1 MPEYSVCD
9 MGPIAYLLYK
19 GFRHSAL
26 KPTGDRG
33 QLAFISTD
41 PAARDEV
48 TNYFC
53 GATVKARD
61 FSDAL
66 RAAKALLYERKE
78 VCHKSREEF
87 AAGGAR

>member
-1 MPEYSVCD
+1 MTDYSVCD
-9 MGPIAYLLYK
+9 MGAVAFLLCK

-26 KPTGDRG
+26 TPTGNRG
-33 QLAFISTD
+33 QLAFVFTD
-41 PAARDEV
+41 PAAREEV

-87 AAGGAR
+87 AK